1 MSMAPSSVSR
11 VLFVTMDEGEVV
23 ARCTAAKVGIS
34 AIENLPTGGTRLV
47 CMSVDGAAKMRR
59 RFRSELIKTPVIR
72 SAYRPRAAPL

>member
-1 MSMAPSSVSR
+1 MKCR
-11 VLFVTMDEGEVV
+11 
-23 ARCTAAKVGIS
+23 RCRNIDCVDVRIRDLL
-34 AIENLPTGGTRLV
+34 AIENLPAGGTRLV